1 MENIPLSDR
10 HIPLTNR
17 LQKIVNDLFQK
28 KLDEFNKVSLSEPLI
43 SENTENNNSNK
54 RKLRVE
60 NPISK
65 KKLI

>member
-1 MENIPLSDR
+1 MENIPLSD
-10 HIPLTNR
+10 I
-17 LQKIVNDLFQK
+17 QKIVNDLFQK